1 MKLSRIFAA
10 MMVVALSFS
19 MVACEKKGPM
29 EKAGEKVDQAASD
42 VKDAAKDVA
51 DDIKDAVDPDN

>member
-29 EKAGEKVDQAASD
+29 EKAGEKVDQTARD
-42 VKDAAKDVA
+42 VKDAAKDAA
-51 DDIKDAVDPDN
+51 DDVKDAVNRDN

>member
-10 MMVVALSFS
+10 MMVVAMSFS

-29 EKAGEKVDQAASD
+29 EKAGEKIDNAADDVSD
-42 VKDAAKDVA
+42 TAEDVA
-51 DDIKDAVDPDN
+51 DDVKDAVDPDN